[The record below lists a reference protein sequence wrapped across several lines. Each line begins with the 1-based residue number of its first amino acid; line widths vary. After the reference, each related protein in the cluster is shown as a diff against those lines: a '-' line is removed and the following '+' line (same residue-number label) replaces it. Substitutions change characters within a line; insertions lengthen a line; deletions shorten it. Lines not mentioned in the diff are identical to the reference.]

1 MSEGLF
7 KLFGLLILTAMLIL
21 LLRRLGGEGAAML
34 KVLGGVAAAGACL
47 AMISPLIDYA
57 ESLCDGMP
65 LPGMGEKLGIL
76 LQVLLVAILT
86 HICATV
92 CRDCGESTLASY
104 AELGGKLEILLLC
117 LPLMK
122 DILEMA
128 ASMPGLN

>member
-1 MSEGLF
+1 MSDGLF
-7 KLFGLLILTAMLIL
+7 KLFGMLILAAMLIL
-21 LLRRLGGEGAAML
+21 LLRRFGGEGAAML
-34 KVLGGVAAAGACL
+34 KILSGVVAATACL

-57 ESLCDGMP
+57 KSLCDGVS
-65 LPGMGEKLGIL
+65 LPGMGEKLEIL
-76 LQVLLVAILT
+76 MQVLFVAILT

-92 CRDCGESTLASY
+92 CRDCGEATLASY

-122 DILEMA
+122 DILEMV